1 MGLRE
6 QTAPV
11 ETKAANLLVYRNPAV
26 VSHYASLDYLTP
38 CERHLFDTYLT
49 PGMAILDMGVGGG
62 RTTPYLS
69 QKASRYVGI
78 DYSEEMVRL
87 CRDKFP
93 RTEFLVADASDL
105 SAFSDGSFDAIVF
118 SFNGLDY
125 LFPEEQRWKCLRECW
140 RVLRAGGVF
149 VFSSHN
155 PRVCFCSAGLGPGA
169 AARFCRKTGSGA
181 RRLIFADAVDSYRG
195 EGAAFFVAC
204 DRANQPDG
212 FAGESE
218 KSFLAGR
225 RLPVR
230 SRPRRLDDA
239 LWTPARVREELT
251 RFDFRQETVLGDD
264 IPGAATIWL
273 QTGITT
279 CSPKPRTR
287 QVSLAHKCAP
297 RDSARPAAPRSVE
310 CAGPADGA
318 SGSFLYLGV
327 GGCRGASLPGRR

>member
-1 MGLRE
+1 MANRYGRWLIPLEICACVTDREQKLAERAGFSCAFLNVGGGLGAPMPRFALPRVHISGAMNLGEFEAHVSGFYRSLRQRFLGSESSGTIMGLRE

-11 ETKAANLLVYRNPAV
+11 ETKAANLLVYRNPEV

-125 LFPEEQRWKCLRECW
+125 FFPEEQRWKCLQECW

-155 PRVCFCSAGLGPGA
+155 PRAVLVRPAWDRERLRAFAGKLVPERGVL
-169 AARFCRKTGSGA
+169 FS
-181 RRLIFADAVDSYRG
+181 ADAVDSYRG
-195 EGAAFFVAC
+195 EGAAFFLAC
-204 DRANQPDG
+204 NRAISRTDLPEG
-212 FAGESE
+212 LE

-225 RLPVR
+225 RPPVR
-230 SRPRRLDDA
+230 SRPWRIDDA
-239 LWTPARVREELT
+239 LL
-251 RFDFRQETVLGDD
+251 D
-264 IPGAATIWL
+264 
-273 QTGITT
+273 TG
-279 CSPKPRTR
+279 
-287 QVSLAHKCAP
+287 
-297 RDSARPAAPRSVE
+297 
-310 CAGPADGA
+310 AGP
-318 SGSFLYLGV
+318 
-327 GGCRGASLPGRR
+327 

>member
-49 PGMAILDMGVGGG
+49 PGMAILDMGVGGA

-69 QKASRYVGI
+69 RKASRYVGI

-105 SAFSDGSFDAIVF
+105 SAFSDGSFDAIIF

-125 LFPEEQRWKCLRECW
+125 LFPEEQRWKCLQECW

-155 PRVCFCSAGLGPGA
+155 PRAVLVRPAWDRERLRAFAGKLVPERGVLFSPTLSILTAVKALHSLLRATAQSAG
-169 AARFCRKTGSGA
+169 RICRRVWKRA
-181 RRLIFADAVDSYRG
+181 FWRG
-195 EGAAFFVAC
+195 EGHLFDPAHGGLMTHC
-204 DRANQPDG
+204 
-212 FAGESE
+212 
-218 KSFLAGR
+218 
-225 RLPVR
+225 
-230 SRPRRLDDA
+230 
-239 LWTPARVREELT
+239 WTPVRVREELT
-251 RFDFRQETVLGDD
+251 QFNFRQEAVLGDD
-264 IPGAATIWL
+264 HPQRSYELVTDWYYYVFTKAENAA
-273 QTGITT
+273 GG
-279 CSPKPRTR
+279 P
-287 QVSLAHKCAP
+287 CA
-297 RDSARPAAPRSVE
+297 
-310 CAGPADGA
+310 
-318 SGSFLYLGV
+318 
-327 GGCRGASLPGRR
+327 